1 MSDFSAVTAAAPGW
15 YPDPQDAEALRYF
28 DGTQWTQHVAPRPIA
43 APPIM
48 WGSQPLPPS
57 LGVDPSDPV
66 HWMLPTGRTW
76 QSITAGYVALF
87 AIFIWVLGPAALAF
101 GIWALLASN
110 MTSSHGRGRAIFA
123 IIVGVLSSIALLWFI
138 GDLRES

>member
-15 YPDPQDAEALRYF
+15 YTDPQNAAGLRYF
-28 DGTQWTQHVAPRPIA
+28 DGSQWTEHVAPRPNA
-43 APPIM
+43 SATPVA
-48 WGSQPLPPS
+48 WGSQPLPPPI
-57 LGVDPSDPV
+57 GADPSDPV

-101 GIWALLASN
+101 GIWALMASN
-110 MTSSHGRGRAIFA
+110 MTAAHGRGRAIFA
-123 IIVGVLSSIALLWFI
+123 VIVGVLSTIALLAFV
-138 GDLRES
+138 GNSL